1 MALKQRGFWLVGFF
15 FSLTFMVL
23 FLVRLEVFK
32 YGSTKGSASVGH
44 GAVEVKPF
52 ETFLTI
58 LQNKNKIGFSR
69 RVVKRI
75 ASGYSVVEETVM
87 KLNTM
92 GMVNDLVVTSES
104 EAEPDFSLRSF
115 DFKVESGRFVFRMTG
130 TVEGSIL
137 SIKTWDDKGD
147 HLPPINIEFGNRPY
161 LASCLVQGMVKLD
174 LLDEEVVFMFDP
186 ISMAVLPVTVR
197 VISNELLE
205 VMGEK
210 LMVKKLFLEFKGM
223 TLYAWMDDRGRVVKE
238 EGILGM
244 TLMATS
250 RKEAMEGIRGGDDLT
265 LVSSIKPN
273 RIIDHPEELTKL
285 GVVISGTD
293 GGKLD
298 PGKLDLGGGRQ
309 SITPKGLTIT
319 KENLLFLDDNPHGVK
334 DVDSSFLGPDLF
346 IQSDNPGI
354 VSLAARIVNPGASS
368 LEKIRAVLA
377 WIKKN
382 IEKRPTLSLPD
393 ALSTLKNRM
402 GDCNEH
408 AVLFAAFCR
417 ALKIP
422 ARVEAGLVYL
432 NHRFYYHAWN
442 GVYLGRWITVDP
454 LFNQIP
460 ADVTHIRLVSGAGV
474 RELDL
479 AGLINRIKLEIVEEV
494 R

>member
-1 MALKQRGFWLVGFF
+1 MALKQRGFWFFGFF
-15 FSLTFMVL
+15 VSLAFLVL

-32 YGSTKGSASVGH
+32 YGATKGSTSLGH

-52 ETFLTI
+52 EIFLTI
-58 LQNKNKIGFSR
+58 FQNKNKIGFSH
-69 RVVKRI
+69 RVVKRTD
-75 ASGYSVVEETVM
+75 SGYRVVEETVM

-104 EAEPDFSLRSF
+104 EVEPDFSLRSF
-115 DFKVESGRFVFRMTG
+115 DFKVESGRFVFQMTG
-130 TVEGSIL
+130 SVEGSVI
-137 SIKTWDDKGD
+137 SVKTRAGKDDQFTPVD
-147 HLPPINIEFGNRPY
+147 IEFANRPY
-161 LASCLVQGMVKLD
+161 LASCLVQGMGKLD

-186 ISMAVLPVTVR
+186 LTMAVLPVNVR
-197 VISNELLE
+197 VIANESLKI
-205 VMGEK
+205 MGENI
-210 LMVKKLFLEFKGM
+210 MVKKLFLEFKGM
-223 TLYAWMDDRGRVVKE
+223 TLYAWMDDKGRVVKE

-244 TLMATS
+244 SLMAAS

-265 LVSSIKPN
+265 LVSSIKSN
-273 RIIDHPEELTKL
+273 RIIADPEELTKL
-285 GVVISGTD
+285 GVVISGI
-293 GGKLD
+293 D
-298 PGKLDLGGGRQ
+298 PGELDLGRLDLGGGRQ
-309 SITPKGLTIT
+309 SITLKGLTIT

-334 DVDSSFLGPDLF
+334 DVDSSFLAPDLF
-346 IQSDNPGI
+346 IQSDHPRI
-354 VSLAARIVNPGASS
+354 VSLAARIVKPGASY

-377 WIKKN
+377 WMEEN
-382 IEKRPTLSLPD
+382 IEKRPILSLPD

-442 GVYLGRWITVDP
+442 GVYLGRWITVDS

-479 AGLINRIKLEIVEEV
+479 AGLINRIKLEIVEV